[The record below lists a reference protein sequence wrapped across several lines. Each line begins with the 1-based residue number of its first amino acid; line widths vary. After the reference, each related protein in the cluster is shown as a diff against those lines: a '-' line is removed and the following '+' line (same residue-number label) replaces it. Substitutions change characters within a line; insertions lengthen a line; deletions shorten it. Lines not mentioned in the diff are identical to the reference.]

1 MNFLKKF
8 LIILMICFI
17 VGCNNKNVVEI
28 VNKNGDTVKLIEKDF
43 DGFSLM
49 IPAKFSIMSRQ
60 MMAIKYPNKIGN
72 STVYTNEDVSVNVS
86 INKTGL
92 AIKNDKLLEYIDQF
106 KNGYNKTGTVVKDS
120 VLNIDNRLVWQ
131 LEFVSKTINSEIYNK
146 MIFFEDKGYLI
157 IVSFN
162 CPEEQKEE
170 WELINEYIINSLKF
184 DE

>member
-1 MNFLKKF
+1 MKLIKRFLM
-8 LIILMICFI
+8 ILMICFI
-17 VGCNNKNVVEI
+17 VGCSNKNVVEI
-28 VNKNGDTVKLIEKDF
+28 VNNQGDVVKLVEKDF

-92 AIKNDKLLEYIDQF
+92 VIKNDELSEQIDEF
-106 KNGYNKTGTVVKDS
+106 KKVYNKQGVEIKAS

-131 LEFVSKTINSEIYNK
+131 LEFISKAINSEIYNK

-162 CPEEQKEE
+162 CGKEQKEE